1 MGQHF
6 NFPSAFGSYFG
17 KLNCVSGL
25 ISVCARFVGTVKI
38 TLKFTRLIINVAA
51 LILRMKLIPWI
62 FIVASD
68 IALGVQRDIENIS
81 H

>member
-1 MGQHF
+1 M
-6 NFPSAFGSYFG
+6 A
-17 KLNCVSGL
+17 
-25 ISVCARFVGTVKI
+25 
-38 TLKFTRLIINVAA
+38 LKFTKLIINAAA

-68 IALGVQRDIENIS
+68 IALVVQGDLENIA